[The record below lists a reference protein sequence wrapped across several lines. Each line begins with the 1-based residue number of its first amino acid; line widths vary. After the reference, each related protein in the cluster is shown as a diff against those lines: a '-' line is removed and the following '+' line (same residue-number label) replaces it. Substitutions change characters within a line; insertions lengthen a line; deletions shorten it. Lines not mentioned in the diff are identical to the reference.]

1 MELWSKGLGKR
12 VLSLRLRERERVT
25 EKDGVFVIE
34 GVMHAPVFWDYTVSL
49 GEADVVDF
57 LELLKKPE
65 SVKFL
70 VRSRGRGTILW
81 TALSSALIFL
91 VRTLRLLLGA
101 AGLAAAP
108 RVAPETEPDGI
119 ETETKGPVS

>member
-12 VLSLRLRERERVT
+12 VLSLCLRERRQVV
-25 EKDGVFVIE
+25 EKDGVLVIE

-49 GEADVVDF
+49 GEVDVVDF

-70 VRSRGRGTILW
+70 VRNPRRGAILW

-91 VRTLRLLLGA
+91 GRTLRLLLGA
-101 AGLAAAP
+101 AGS
-108 RVAPETEPDGI
+108 VGVDPEKEDAGG
-119 ETETKGPVS
+119 ETRQKGALG